1 MIDVLQALPLAHDMD
16 TPSPRKLLGELP
28 DSTRPFLLRR
38 DRLLRADRGLPLFVV
53 EGPAGFGKTVLAEL
67 WLERQQ
73 SLQATVGW
81 IGLTRE
87 ACEPAAFIQQLWR
100 GIGSDT
106 SVLSERQIGTL
117 AGRRQLFGVI
127 ASHFGESQGPQSLV
141 LDDAHWL
148 ADADAESR
156 AYFRELLQLAS
167 LRKRLC
173 ITTAVESARLGL
185 NPYAADGRLSWIG
198 APQLAFTRA
207 ESDAF
212 VRVCGHD
219 ASASSLDWIYR
230 MTEGWP
236 VLTQIALATPIDP
249 KVTRL
254 DAVPSISAIRCYI
267 HQRIIS
273 ELSVSERDVLWMLC
287 CLGRAPISLLGSLE
301 PGAQAVDDALR
312 HFRQL
317 RLIQDFEHGER
328 SMIGLH
334 PLIRSAAATLLTPDR
349 QTARDIA
356 VAAASDWYWRHGW
369 NIESTQVLLESGFG
383 DTPPVVRDRLVQIGP
398 ALIFRDAQHLSAIKL
413 ADRWERRNGTTD
425 AAIDD
430 LMSWALIFRREA
442 SAARA
447 RLQRIEAAQLST
459 TLHRSVLH
467 ALEDDFSSANALVS
481 EWIKQNGECRSY
493 LMGVAKTVQAFSE
506 RCTDRFDLAHLALQ
520 DATELFGESQSTYAM
535 AWVQVVGAVTDLQ
548 AGHYR
553 SALARVERG
562 LLECSMQ
569 PTFRPV
575 RAILRSIEAFLRY
588 ERNEVSKLREI
599 LSEALPA
606 LADQGVV
613 DALVLG
619 YTAAARERADALDI
633 GTALDILAEGE
644 QISLHQHYPRLML
657 ALRTERGLL
666 LLRSGAPT
674 QAQAIADALPAP
686 TEANLGHLL
695 FWVRLLIGNGDWA
708 AAHRMNAQALLASR
722 QRGRFARLCEA
733 LTLQAIIE
741 EQNGHPKLAMT
752 ALSEALEIGHVEGY
766 VRLFI
771 DEGSAVQ
778 SLIERFLALP
788 NAARSR
794 PADFLA
800 RKLFAQTRQ
809 TSEKVRESRTTVSLN
824 KRERQIIALLNEGLS
839 NTQLAERCFISQGTV
854 KWYLHHLFEK
864 FGVGNRTSL
873 LRAVREAGMSL
884 S

>member
-1 MIDVLQALPLAHDMD
+1 MD
-16 TPSPRKLLGELP
+16 TSSPRKLLGELP
-28 DSTRPFLLRR
+28 DTTRPFLLRR
-38 DRLLRADRGLPLFVV
+38 DRLLRVDRGLPLFVV

-67 WLERQQ
+67 WLERQR
-73 SLQATVGW
+73 SLQAQVGW
-81 IGLTRE
+81 ISLTRDT
-87 ACEPAAFIQQLWR
+87 CEPAAFIQQLWR
-100 GIGSDT
+100 GIGSDPR
-106 SVLSERQIGTL
+106 VLSERQLGTL
-117 AGRRQLFGVI
+117 VGRRQLFGVI
-127 ASHFGESQGPQSLV
+127 SSYFGETQGPSSLV
-141 LDDAHWL
+141 VDNAHCL
-148 ADADAESR
+148 ADADPESQ
-156 AYFRELLQLAS
+156 AYFRALLQLAS
-167 LRKRLC
+167 LHKRIC
-173 ITTAVESARLGL
+173 ITTSVESERLGL
-185 NPYAADGRLSWIG
+185 NPHAADGRLSWIG

-219 ASASSLDWIYR
+219 ASANSLDWIFR
-230 MTEGWP
+230 MTLGWP

-273 ELSVSERDVLWMLC
+273 VLSASERDVLWMLC
-287 CLGRAPISLLGSLE
+287 CLGRAPIALLASLE
-301 PGAQAVDDALR
+301 PGAQAVDSALR

-328 SMIGLH
+328 SVVGLH
-334 PLIRSAAATLLTPDR
+334 PLIRSAAATMLTTDR
-349 QTARDIA
+349 QRARDLA
-356 VAAASDWYWRHGW
+356 VEAASDWYWRHGW
-369 NIESTQVLLESGFG
+369 SIESAQVLLESGFG
-383 DTPPVVRDRLVQIGP
+383 PTPPVVRERLVQIGP
-398 ALIFRDAQHLSAIKL
+398 ALIFRDAQHLSVIKL
-413 ADRWERRNGTTD
+413 SDRWERRNGLID

-430 LMSWALIFRREA
+430 LTSWALIFRREA
-442 SAARA
+442 AAARA
-447 RLQRIEAAQLST
+447 RLNRIDGENLST
-459 TLHRSVLH
+459 ALHRSVLH
-467 ALEDDFSSANALVS
+467 ALEDDFASANALSS
-481 EWIKQNGECRSY
+481 EWIDRNRDCRSY

-506 RCTDRFDLAHLALQ
+506 RCTDRFDLAHLALR

-535 AWVQVVGAVTDLQ
+535 AWVHVVGAVTDLQ
-548 AGHYR
+548 AGRYR

-562 LLECSMQ
+562 LQECASQ

-588 ERNEVSKLREI
+588 ERNEVSRLREI

-644 QISLHQHYPRLML
+644 QISLHQHYPRLTL

-666 LLRSGAPT
+666 LLRSGAP
-674 QAQAIADALPAP
+674 AQARAIAEALPAP
-686 TEANLGHLL
+686 TQANLGHLL
-695 FWVRLLIGNGDWA
+695 FCVRLEIGDGNGA
-708 AAHRMNAQALLASR
+708 ASRDLNALALSASR
-722 QRGRFARLCEA
+722 QRGRSARLCEA
-733 LTLQAIIE
+733 LTLQAIID
-741 EQNGHPKLAMT
+741 EQSGRPKLAMA

-766 VRLFI
+766 TRLFV
-771 DEGSAVQ
+771 DEGSAIHA
-778 SLIERFLALP
+778 LLDRFLALP
-788 NAARSR
+788 NPARSR

-800 RKLFAQTRQ
+800 RKLSARTRQ
-809 TSEKVRESRTTVSLN
+809 TGEKGRESRTTVSLN

-873 LRAVREAGMSL
+873 LRAVRDAGMSL